1 MPIYDDDHLTTSF
14 NTSELE
20 KDTSVM
26 NDLKT
31 YQTFAGTK
39 ITNDFNLSYS
49 LMELAL
55 CTLMRS
61 TSYSFSSTQVM
72 NNESITR

>member
-39 ITNDFNLSYS
+39 ITNDFNLSYTYGVGTMHTYEEYFI
-49 LMELAL
+49 L
-55 CTLMRS
+55 
-61 TSYSFSSTQVM
+61 
-72 NNESITR
+72 I

>member
-31 YQTFAGTK
+31 YQTK

-55 CTLMRS
+55 CTLM
-61 TSYSFSSTQVM
+61 
-72 NNESITR
+72 